1 MKMIKN
7 FKLWLFSLIFLFS
20 CGKPNDPESL
30 IPPDISGGY
39 KIVNKF
45 VTSGYAQDVLK
56 KDNLLYIAQ
65 GEGGLMILDVA
76 DPLNPEI
83 VSVTTDDVRGYN
95 TSLAMK
101 DTAVYLAAGGFG
113 LNVVDISDPL
123 FPEVTATNVGV
134 KPATSFALLGDYLLV
149 AIGEK
154 GVGIAE
160 ISDPTTPD
168 VKGEFSISGY
178 ANGLAIND
186 TSLLLVACGEMGMS
200 IYNISDFQQ
209 GYGIYPHVGWCDT
222 PGYAESIKIR
232 ENDSIAFL
240 ACGTAGLQII
250 DYSDTSNIFIAGSY
264 DASGYAKDLE
274 YKDNLVF
281 MTTELSGLQIIN
293 VSNITNPT
301 LVGIVDTEYALG
313 LDLDENYIYLADDI
327 EGIIIISIPD

>member
-7 FKLWLFSLIFLFS
+7 FMLWLLGLIFLFS
-20 CGKPNDPESL
+20 CGNPNDPESL
-30 IPPDISGGY
+30 IPPDLSGGY
-39 KIVNKF
+39 KIVYKF

-65 GEGGLMILDVA
+65 GEGGLLILDVA

-83 VSVTTDDVRGYN
+83 ISVTTDEVRGYN
-95 TSLAMK
+95 TSLTMK
-101 DTAVYLAAGGFG
+101 DSVVYLAAGGFG

-123 FPEVTATNVGV
+123 LPEVTASNVGI
-134 KPATSFALLGDYLLV
+134 KPAASFALLGDFLLT
-149 AIGEK
+149 AISEK

-160 ISDPTTPD
+160 LSEPTQPD
-168 VKGEFSISGY
+168 IRGEFSVSGY
-178 ANGLAIND
+178 ANGLALND
-186 TSLLLVACGEMGMS
+186 TTLLLVASGEMGMS
-200 IYNISDFQQ
+200 IYDISDFQQ

-222 PGYAESIKIR
+222 PGYAEAIKIR

-250 DYSDTSNIFIAGSY
+250 DYSDTANIFIAGSY

-274 YKDNLVF
+274 YKNNLVF
-281 MTTELSGLQIIN
+281 MTTESSGLQIIN
-293 VSNITNPT
+293 VTDIAQPS
-301 LVGIVDTEYALG
+301 LVGIVETEYALG
-313 LDLDENYIYLADDI
+313 LDLDENYIYLADDT